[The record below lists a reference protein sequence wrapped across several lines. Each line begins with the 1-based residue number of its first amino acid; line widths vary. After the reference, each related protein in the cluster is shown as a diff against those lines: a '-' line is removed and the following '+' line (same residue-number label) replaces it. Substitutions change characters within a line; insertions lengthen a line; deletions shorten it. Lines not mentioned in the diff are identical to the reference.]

1 MQKKRIDCDIILNSK
16 LIKVKINE
24 LSSIYMENNPYINE
38 D

>member
-16 LIKVKINE
+16 LIKDKINE